1 MTDETN
7 NNDDKLE
14 RISELMMPVDEQ
26 IMKCTT
32 GNEQVMLACG
42 MMQRVKEI
50 LEHHLGAGE
59 THKILKEYVNEQ
71 HVH

>member
-1 MTDETN
+1 MSDEDN
-7 NNDDKLE
+7 DKLE
-14 RISELMMPVDEQ
+14 RITELMVPIDEQ
-26 IMKCTT
+26 ITKCVT
-32 GNEQVMLACG
+32 GNEQIMLACG

-59 THKILKEYVNEQ
+59 TAKILKEYVNEQ